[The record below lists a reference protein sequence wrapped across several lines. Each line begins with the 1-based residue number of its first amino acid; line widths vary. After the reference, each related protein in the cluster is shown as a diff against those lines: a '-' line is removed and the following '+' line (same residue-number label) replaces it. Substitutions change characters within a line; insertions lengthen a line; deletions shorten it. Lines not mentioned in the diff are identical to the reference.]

1 MIYLFLCVLQRSK
14 NGRGCPRGRKVLLQV
29 RVRRRFEKGGAWESL
44 HDGFRKVV
52 AQIEKKVR
60 RNCFLETETVGAILK
75 AVCRQGGLADC

>member
-1 MIYLFLCVLQRSK
+1 M
-14 NGRGCPRGRKVLLQV
+14 LLQV

-75 AVCRQGGLADC
+75 RCAVRVD